1 MSRPAS
7 SARVVVLE
15 PRRGWRGLGLGELW
29 AWRELFLALVWRD
42 VRSRYRQAALGA
54 AWAVIRP
61 LATTL
66 IFAFVLGRL
75 AKIDSEGHPYALFTY
90 TGLLAWGY
98 FGSAVQAASQSVL
111 AASSLVTKVWFPRLL
126 LPLAT
131 IGAASLDFLIAL
143 LVLPVL
149 LLWFGVVPSPWIA
162 ALPLVMAWVALASV
176 GVGILLAGLVVRHRD
191 FGHAMTFVL
200 QLWMYATPVLY
211 PLGLLPASLRPWAY
225 LNPMTGPVEVFRACV
240 LGGAPDLG
248 GCLLSAAS
256 AIVLAVTGLVVFR
269 VVERRFADVI

>member
-1 MSRPAS
+1 M
-7 SARVVVLE
+7 E
-15 PRRGWRGLGLGELW
+15 DLW
-29 AWRELFLALVWRD
+29 NWRELFVALAWRD

-131 IGAASLDFLIAL
+131 IGAACLDFLIAL

-162 ALPLVMAWVALASV
+162 AVPLVMVWVALASA

-191 FGHAMTFVL
+191 FGHAMTFLL

-211 PLGLLPASLRPWAY
+211 PLGLLPDSLRPWAY
-225 LNPMTGPVEVFRACV
+225 FNPMTGPVEVFRACV
-240 LGGAPDLG
+240 LGGTPDLG
-248 GCLLSAAS
+248 GCLLSAGS
-256 AIVLAVTGLVVFR
+256 AIVLAVAGLVVFR